1 MNEYERQCNV
11 VHGLR
16 RKLEEATRLYDEASK
31 KAVLFDTSDHHPD
44 VRRMVRMWAREALD
58 MVNATSR
65 AITEETKVL
74 SKMATTD
81 ASERGGAP

>member
-31 KAVLFDTSDHHPD
+31 KAVLFDTSDRHPD

-74 SKMATTD
+74 SKMTATD
-81 ASERGGAP
+81 ACERGGAP